1 MGGVRTI
8 QSGRQFVPIVVLMC
22 AACSGATPPAGSSSS
37 TSDLLRETEMA
48 GFTLTSPSFNEGG
61 QIPVKHTCDGE
72 NLSPALAW
80 EGAPQGT
87 VSFALIVDDPD
98 ARGFIHWVAFDI
110 RGGSS
115 GSLPEG
121 VRPADTPPQGRSDFG
136 QRGYGGPCP
145 PSGTHR
151 YRFTLWALSARLNL
165 SGTPSAAEVR
175 TATTNLI
182 LAQTTLTATYTRQ
195 R

>member
-1 MGGVRTI
+1 MGGIRTS
-8 QSGRQFVPIVVLMC
+8 QGGRQLVLIVVLMC
-22 AACSGATPPAGSSSS
+22 AACSGATTPTASSSS

-48 GFTLTSPSFNEGG
+48 GFTLTSPSFSEGG
-61 QIPVKHTCDGE
+61 QIPVKHACDGE

-121 VRPADTPPQGRSDFG
+121 VRPVDTPPQGRNDMG
-136 QRGYGGPCP
+136 QKGYTGPCP

-151 YRFTLWALSARLNL
+151 YRLTLWALSSRLNL

-175 TATTNLI
+175 TATTTLT